1 MPTGR
6 LAPTPSGRL
15 HLGNVAS
22 FGAAWLSA
30 RSAGGAL
37 LLRVEDI
44 DTERSRPELIDA
56 LRDDLTWLGL
66 TWDREVPAQSTRDYA
81 DALRQLAPVT
91 YRCTCTRAAVQ
102 AAGGVYPGTCRDA
115 GHTEGAVRLR
125 LPDEVAR
132 FVDRRFGAVEVD
144 LTTLGDPVLV
154 RRDGLVGYN
163 LAVVVDDVHDGVDE
177 VVRGA
182 DLLEHTAVQACLWRA
197 LGARPPTWLHA
208 PLILGPDGRKLGKS
222 HGSKEIAALRAAGCS
237 PADVWRRVLP
247 WLGMPGH
254 DQLDPPAFEVAAIQA
269 GPIQLD

>member
-1 MPTGR
+1 MATGR

-15 HLGNVAS
+15 HLGNAAA

-30 RSAGGAL
+30 RAAGGTL

-56 LRDDLTWLGL
+56 LRADLAWLGL

-81 DALRQLAPVT
+81 AALRQLAQVT
-91 YRCTCTRAAVQ
+91 YRCTCTRAMIQ

-125 LPDEVAR
+125 LPSGVAR
-132 FVDRRFGAVEVD
+132 FVDRRVGPVEVD
-144 LTTLGDPVLV
+144 LATLGDPVLV

-163 LAVVVDDVHDGVDE
+163 LAVVVDDVRDGVDE

-182 DLLEHTAVQACLWRA
+182 DLLEHTAVQLSLWQA
-197 LGARPPTWLHA
+197 LGAAPPTWLHA
-208 PLILGPDGRKLGKS
+208 PLILGADGRKLGKS
-222 HGSKEIAALRAAGCS
+222 HGSLEIAALRAAGWS
-237 PADVWRRVLP
+237 PADVWRVVLP

-254 DQLDPPAFEVAAIQA
+254 DQLDAAAFNATAVRL
-269 GPIQLD
+269 GPIQLS